1 MDKAQ
6 AIQAFWSSF
15 GIPAYDE
22 QTVPDEDENGN
33 KVVPPYITYNVS
45 TDSLNNPVPLS
56 GSIWYRGTS
65 WTDVTE
71 KAEQIAAYVGA
82 RGHTVIR
89 FDGGYLY
96 VTKGSPF
103 YQRVSDTDPMMRRI
117 YINVTAEFISAY

>member
-22 QTVPDEDENGN
+22 QTVPDDATL
-33 KVVPPYITYNVS
+33 PYITYNVS
-45 TDSLNNPVPLS
+45 TDSLDRPVPLS

-65 WTDVTE
+65 WTDVTA